1 MKTLV
6 SVSSNLT
13 PSCINASL
21 ILSYQTTLCS
31 IIFYFIPC
39 ATNLRGRDF
48 FLKIVLL
55 TYALR
60 FTVDYIVHIQSFSVC
75 FSSVAY
81 IDKQWFYPL
90 MFSWC
95 SYNTQWNKTYISWRS
110 LIVVF
115 ETHGSHLMHAFLPL
129 VFFTVILLQLP
140 LSFRDN
146 SIYLSLLFNSKIRV
160 SPPFPLVCLYHDIL
174 SCLKY
179 ILF

>member
-1 MKTLV
+1 MQTLV

-13 PSCINASL
+13 PSCINTRL

-31 IIFYFIPC
+31 IIILFLVPQI
-39 ATNLRGRDF
+39 LGGGIF

-81 IDKQWFYPL
+81 IDKQWFYSL

-110 LIVVF
+110 LIVAF

-129 VFFTVILLQLP
+129 AFFTVILLQLP
-140 LSFRDN
+140 LSFRSN
-146 SIYLSLLFNSKIRV
+146 SIYLSLLFNSKI
-160 SPPFPLVCLYHDIL
+160 SLSSFFPFMPIPRY
-174 SCLKY
+174 S
-179 ILF
+179 